1 MIEVEHAFLVN
12 DLGWENISIPAKFS
26 ENCLN
31 SHGGCVV
38 AVEVGSQV
46 RSGGR

>member
-1 MIEVEHAFLVN
+1 MLR
-12 DLGWENISIPAKFS
+12 NIRVPVMFS

-31 SHGGCVV
+31 SHGCCVV

-46 RSGGR
+46 RSGGQVAV